1 MVPYGIKIGDA
12 VIDREFANKIAEK
25 AIDTILSE
33 LPEEAQTF
41 DVAKYIIENAKV
53 QLGFRRINH
62 KE

>member
-1 MVPYGIKIGDA
+1 MPYGIKIGD
-12 VIDREFANKIAEK
+12 VTIDGEFANKIAEK

-33 LPEEAQTF
+33 LPEEAQTY
-41 DVAKYIIENAKV
+41 DVAKYIIENAEA